1 MKRVLNTLL
10 LLIGLSVLAVSVI
23 YFIYPGVLLSAVQ
36 SMAAKS
42 ANLEHRSVELDSYQ
56 AHYYEGGS
64 SNQTTLVLLHGL
76 GDDKNSFVTAVRELT
91 QDYRVILPDLQAH
104 GDNAQAEGR
113 DYSIAGQAQFI
124 EALLQKLN
132 ANRVFIGGNS
142 MGGHIALSF
151 ASRSTENAVGL
162 ILLNSAGVQLAQEGV
177 YKPYPSKVDSM
188 FFSDMFAQ
196 LFVTPPAFPK
206 PVMQYMANELNPK
219 IPFFN
224 SLIQQVQTGED
235 LGMNEKSKLITASSL
250 IIWGKQDPLLGVE
263 VAQRLNQNLVNSEL
277 VLLENVGHSPQIEV
291 PEQVQSLLR
300 SYLEKQSR

>member
-1 MKRVLNTLL
+1 M
-10 LLIGLSVLAVSVI
+10 
-23 YFIYPGVLLSAVQ
+23 
-36 SMAAKS
+36 
-42 ANLEHRSVELDSYQ
+42 EHRNVDLDSYQ

-64 SNQTTLVLLHGL
+64 SNQTTIVLLHGL

-104 GDNAQAEGR
+104 GDNAQTEDR
-113 DYSIAGQAQFI
+113 DYSIAGQARFI
-124 EALLQKLN
+124 EELLQKLN

-142 MGGHIALSF
+142 MGGHVALSF
-151 ASRSTENAVGL
+151 ASRSSENAVGL
-162 ILLNSAGVQLAQEGV
+162 ILLNSAGVQIAQDSV
-177 YKPYPSKVDSM
+177 YKPYPSQVDSK
-188 FFSDMFAQ
+188 FFSNMFAQ

-206 PVMQYMANELNPK
+206 PVMQYMANELNPR

-224 SLIQQVQTGED
+224 FLIQQVQTGED
-235 LGMNEKSKLITASSL
+235 LRMNEKSKLVTANSL

-263 VAQRLNQNLVNSEL
+263 VAQRLKQNLVNSEL

-291 PEQVQSLLR
+291 PEQVQSSLK